1 MFIMKYNIYFLAVVA
16 MGLSIAGCKKTGE
29 DSGIAVN
36 AVLPAI
42 TTKDATNIN
51 GTNATVGGN
60 ITNDGGSIVT
70 EAGIV
75 YSTTPNV
82 DTSKARVRNY
92 TISGSYDVNLTGL
105 SLLERYY
112 YKAYAINEKGITY
125 GPEKSFFVPVNGYST
140 SSQVASAN
148 LVAYW
153 AFNGGYID
161 SVSKT
166 VGTPMNAGGISFVA
180 GKIGQSVQVK
190 DRGYINSN
198 VTATIAGL
206 KSFTMV
212 MWVQQPT
219 SLANSPTTF
228 MPFSLDAAG
237 YSWEQTKF
245 FMLFDQPDNATNTL
259 GKIALMDQWFDKG
272 KVWPRMLDG
281 NWHQMAISYDGT
293 SGAMRVYVDGV
304 VLPQSVGFTINPQ
317 DNFGAADGFSLGGP
331 NDATNTANGW
341 MNSLSGNLDEF
352 RVFNKVLSADEIMA
366 LYALQNK
373 GF

>member
-1 MFIMKYNIYFLAVVA
+1 MKYNISFFIITLF
-16 MGLSIAGCKKTGE
+16 GLGVMSCKKIGA
-29 DSGIAVN
+29 DSGVQVN
-36 AVLPAI
+36 AAVPAI
-42 TTKDATNIN
+42 TTSNATNIN
-51 GTNATVGGN
+51 GTTATVGGN
-60 ITNDGGSIVT
+60 ISSDGGSMVT

-82 DTSKARVRNY
+82 DTTKTRIRNY
-92 TISGSYDVNLTGL
+92 TIGGNYNVNLTNL
-105 SLLERYY
+105 SLLTTYY

-125 GPEKSFFVPVNGYST
+125 GTEKSFFVPIAGFSS
-140 SSQVASAN
+140 SSQVAATN

-161 SVSKT
+161 SVSK
-166 VGTPMNAGGISFVA
+166 VLGTPMNAAGISFVP

-190 DRGYINSN
+190 NRGYINSN
-198 VTATIAGL
+198 VTNTIANL

-212 MWVQQPT
+212 MWIQQPT

-304 VLPQSVGFTINPQ
+304 VLPQSVGFSINPQ
-317 DNFGAADGFSLGGP
+317 DNFGAADSFSLGGP

-352 RVFNKVLSADEIMA
+352 RVFNKVLTADEILI
-366 LYALQNK
+366 LYTLQNK

>member
-1 MFIMKYNIYFLAVVA
+1 MKYNIYFLVMVMIA
-16 MGLSIAGCKKTGE
+16 LSIAGCKKTGE
-29 DSGIAVN
+29 GSGITVN
-36 AVLPAI
+36 PVVPAI
-42 TTKDATNIN
+42 STKDPTNIN
-51 GTNATVGGN
+51 GTSATVGGN

-82 DTSKARVRNY
+82 DTSKTRVRNY
-92 TISGSYDVNLTGL
+92 TISGNYSVNLTGL
-105 SLLERYY
+105 SLLEKYY
-112 YKAYAINEKGITY
+112 YRAYAINEKGITY
-125 GPEKSFFVPVNGYST
+125 GEEKSFFVPVNGYAT
-140 SSQVASAN
+140 SSQVAAAN

-153 AFNGGYID
+153 AFNGGYVD
-161 SVSKT
+161 SVSKVT
-166 VGTPMNAGGISFVA
+166 GTPVNASGISFVP
-180 GKIGQSVQVK
+180 GKIGQAVQVK

-198 VTATIAGL
+198 VTNAIANL

-212 MWVQQPT
+212 CWIQQPA

-228 MPFSLDAAG
+228 MPFSLNAAG
-237 YSWEQTKF
+237 FSWEQTKF

-259 GKIALMDQWFDKG
+259 GKIGLMDQWFDKG

-281 NWHQMAISYDGT
+281 NWHQLAISYDGA

-304 VLPQSVGFTINPQ
+304 VLPQSVDFSIKPQ
-317 DNFGAADGFSLGGP
+317 ENFGAADSFTLGGP

-352 RVFNKVLSADEIMA
+352 RVFNKVLTADEIMA

>member
-1 MFIMKYNIYFLAVVA
+1 MFIMKYNIYFLIASIA
-16 MGLSIAGCKKTGE
+16 ALSIAGCKKTGE
-29 DSGIAVN
+29 GSGIAVN
-36 AVLPAI
+36 SVVPAI
-42 TTKDATNIN
+42 STKDATNIN
-51 GTNATVGGN
+51 GTSATVGGN

-70 EAGIV
+70 EAGVV

-82 DTSKARVRNY
+82 DTSKTRVRNY
-92 TISGSYDVNLTGL
+92 TISGKYDVNLTGL

-125 GPEKSFFVPVNGYST
+125 GEEKSFFVPIAGFSS
-140 SSQVASAN
+140 SSQVAAAN

-161 SVSKT
+161 SVSKV
-166 VGTPMNAGGISFVA
+166 VGTPMNAAGISFVP

-190 DRGYINSN
+190 NRGYINSN
-198 VTATIAGL
+198 VTNTIANL

-212 MWVQQPT
+212 MWIQQPT

-259 GKIALMDQWFDKG
+259 GKIALTDQWFDKG

-304 VLPQSVGFTINPQ
+304 VLPQSVGFSINPQ
-317 DNFGAADGFSLGGP
+317 NNFGAADSFSLGGP

-352 RVFNKVLSADEIMA
+352 RVFNRVLTADEILI
-366 LYALQNK
+366 LYTLQNK

>member
-1 MFIMKYNIYFLAVVA
+1 MFIMKYNIYILTIVVVA
-16 MGLSIAGCKKTGE
+16 LSVAGCKKTGE
-29 DSGIAVN
+29 NSGITVSP
-36 AVLPAI
+36 VVPAI
-42 TTKDATNIN
+42 STKDATNIN
-51 GTNATVGGN
+51 GTTATVGGN

-75 YSTTPNV
+75 YSTAPNV
-82 DTSKARVRNY
+82 DTSKTRVRNY
-92 TISGSYDVNLTGL
+92 TISGTYNVNLTGL

-125 GPEKSFFVPVNGYST
+125 GEEKSFFVPIAGFSS
-140 SSQVASAN
+140 SSQVAATN

-161 SVSKT
+161 SVSKA
-166 VGTPMNAGGISFVA
+166 VGTPMNAAGISFVP

-190 DRGYINSN
+190 NRGYINSN
-198 VTATIAGL
+198 VTNTIANL

-212 MWVQQPT
+212 MWIQQPT
-219 SLANSPTTF
+219 SLASSPTTF

-304 VLPQSVGFTINPQ
+304 VLPQSVGFSINPQ
-317 DNFGAADGFSLGGP
+317 NNFGAADSFSLGGP

-352 RVFNKVLSADEIMA
+352 RVFNRVLTADEILI
-366 LYALQNK
+366 LYTLQNK

>member
-1 MFIMKYNIYFLAVVA
+1 MLIMKYNIYFLVMA
-16 MGLSIAGCKKTGE
+16 MIALSIAGCKKTGE
-29 DSGIAVN
+29 DSGITVN
-36 AVLPAI
+36 SVVPAI
-42 TTKDATNIN
+42 STKDATNIN

-70 EAGIV
+70 EAGVV
-75 YSTTPNV
+75 YSTAPNV
-82 DTSKARVRNY
+82 DTSKTRVRNY
-92 TISGSYDVNLTGL
+92 TISGNYSVNLTGL
-105 SLLERYY
+105 SLLETYY

-125 GPEKSFFVPVNGYST
+125 GEEKSFFVPVNGYAT
-140 SSQVASAN
+140 SSQVAAAN

-153 AFNGGYID
+153 AFNGGYVD
-161 SVSKT
+161 SVSK
-166 VGTPMNAGGISFVA
+166 VAGTPVNASGISFVP
-180 GKIGQSVQVK
+180 GKIGQAVQVK

-198 VTATIAGL
+198 VTNTIAGL

-212 MWVQQPT
+212 CWIQQPT

-228 MPFSLDAAG
+228 MPFSLNAAG
-237 YSWEQTKF
+237 FSWEQTKF

-259 GKIALMDQWFDKG
+259 GKIGLMDQWFDKG

-281 NWHQMAISYDGT
+281 NWHQLAISYDGT

-304 VLPQSVGFTINPQ
+304 VLPQSVDFSINPQ
-317 DNFGAADGFSLGGP
+317 DNFGAADSFTLGGP

-352 RVFNKVLSADEIMA
+352 RVFNKVLTADEIMA

>member
-1 MFIMKYNIYFLAVVA
+1 MV
-16 MGLSIAGCKKTGE
+16 SCKKIGADTG
-29 DSGIAVN
+29 IKVN
-36 AVLPAI
+36 PAAPSI
-42 TTKDATNIN
+42 TTSDATNIN

-60 ITNDGGSIVT
+60 VTTDGGSMIT
-70 EAGIV
+70 ETGIV

-82 DTSKARVRNY
+82 DTTKTRIRNY
-92 TISGSYDVNLTGL
+92 TIGGNYTLGLSNL
-105 SLLERYY
+105 SLLTTYY

-125 GPEKSFFVPVNGYST
+125 GAEKSFFVPIAGYT
-140 SSQVASAN
+140 SSSQLAAAN

-166 VGTPMNAGGISFVA
+166 VGTAVNATGISFVT
-180 GKIGQSVQVK
+180 GKLGQAVQVK
-190 DRGYINSN
+190 NRGYINSN
-198 VTATIAGL
+198 VTNTIANL

-212 MWVQQPT
+212 MWIQQPA

-293 SGAMRVYVDGV
+293 SGAMRVYVDGTL
-304 VLPQSVGFTINPQ
+304 LPQSNGFSINPQ
-317 DNFGAADGFSLGGP
+317 NNFGTADSFTLGGP

-352 RVFNKVLSADEIMA
+352 RVFNKVLTPDEILI
-366 LYALQNK
+366 LYTLQNK

>member
-1 MFIMKYNIYFLAVVA
+1 MFIMKYSIYILAIIVI
-16 MGLSIAGCKKTGE
+16 GFSIAGCKKTGA
-29 DSGIAVN
+29 DSGINVN
-36 AVLPAI
+36 AAAPAI
-42 TTKDATNIN
+42 TTADATNIN
-51 GTNATVGGN
+51 GTNATVGGS
-60 ITNDGGSIVT
+60 ISSDGGSIVK

-75 YSTTPNV
+75 YSTSPNV
-82 DTSKARVRNY
+82 DTTKTRIRKYSIGGDY
-92 TISGSYDVNLTGL
+92 TVGLSNL
-105 SLLERYY
+105 SLLTTYY
-112 YKAYAINEKGITY
+112 YRAYAINEKGITY
-125 GPEKSFFVPVNGYST
+125 GTEKSFFVPIAGYSN
-140 SSQVASAN
+140 SSQVAAAN
-148 LVAYW
+148 LVSYW

-166 VGTPMNAGGISFVA
+166 VGTPVNATGISFVT
-180 GKIGQSVQVK
+180 GKLGQAVQVK
-190 DRGYINSN
+190 NRGYINSN
-198 VTATIAGL
+198 VTNTIANL

-212 MWVQQPT
+212 MWIQQPT

-228 MPFSLDAAG
+228 MPFSLNAAG

-245 FMLFDQPDNATNTL
+245 FMLFDQPDNTTNTL

-293 SGAMRVYVDGV
+293 SGAMRVYVDGTL
-304 VLPQSVGFTINPQ
+304 LPQSNAFSINPQ
-317 DNFGAADGFSLGGP
+317 NNFGTADSFTLGGP

-352 RVFNKVLSADEIMA
+352 RVFNKVLTPDEILI
-366 LYALQNK
+366 LYTLQNK

>member
-1 MFIMKYNIYFLAVVA
+1 MKYNIYILTLLLIGF
-16 MGLSIAGCKKTGE
+16 GTISCKKTGS
-29 DSGIAVN
+29 DSGITVN
-36 AVLPAI
+36 AAAPAV
-42 TTKDATNIN
+42 TTLDSINIK
-51 GTNATVGGN
+51 GTTATVRGN
-60 ITNDGGSIVT
+60 ITTDGGTIVK

-75 YSTTPNV
+75 YSTAPGV
-82 DTSKARVRNY
+82 DTSKNKIPKY
-92 TISGSYDVNLTGL
+92 TISGKFDVDLKDL
-105 SLLERYY
+105 SLLTKYY

-125 GPEKSFFVPVNGYST
+125 GEEKSFFVPVNGYST
-140 SSQVASAN
+140 SSQVAAAN

-161 SVSKT
+161 SVSK
-166 VGTPMNAGGISFVA
+166 VLGTPVNPSGISFVP
-180 GKIGQSVQVK
+180 GKIGQAVQVK

-198 VTATIAGL
+198 VTNTIASL

-212 MWVQQPT
+212 CWIQQPT

-228 MPFSLDAAG
+228 MPFSLNAAG

-259 GKIALMDQWFDKG
+259 GKVGLMDQWFDKG

-281 NWHQMAISYDGT
+281 NWHQMVISYDGV
-293 SGAMRVYVDGV
+293 SGAMRIYVDGA
-304 VLPQSVGFTINPQ
+304 VLPASNGFSVNPQ
-317 DNFGAADGFSLGGP
+317 DNFGAADSFSLGGP

-352 RVFNKVLSADEIMA
+352 KVFNKVLTADEVMA